1 MRDISAICPLRLL
14 SRQRQSTQTI
24 PVAAL
29 PVPGSSAPGCLC
41 ASTRPGSSQLS
52 AASSAPRTGS
62 SVHWSP
68 SANKSA
74 TSPPGRV
81 APRDGHQTT
90 LTATIGDNEAA
101 VGFPNRLFGPLSVVV
116 LRPGQLQA
124 RPAAASRPRPL
135 PWPSPTSRPGI
146 GPASWAASALSPSR
160 LPLPDDRITVHSVLM
175 LILDPRY
182 HPCRPSG
189 IPRPC
194 QRRRG
199 VPRKCRWRLVMYRTS
214 NQNTI
219 NSRRESNQNA
229 RHEPA
234 RRP

>member
-146 GPASWAASALSPSR
+146 PVPHPGPPRHSRPAAC
-160 LPLPDDRITVHSVLM
+160 
-175 LILDPRY
+175 
-182 HPCRPSG
+182 PCRTIASRFTQYSCSSW
-189 IPRPC
+189 IPGTIRAGHPGFPG
-194 QRRRG
+194 RASDG
-199 VPRKCRWRLVMYRTS
+199 VAFPGNVGGG
-214 NQNTI
+214 
-219 NSRRESNQNA
+219 
-229 RHEPA
+229 
-234 RRP
+234 